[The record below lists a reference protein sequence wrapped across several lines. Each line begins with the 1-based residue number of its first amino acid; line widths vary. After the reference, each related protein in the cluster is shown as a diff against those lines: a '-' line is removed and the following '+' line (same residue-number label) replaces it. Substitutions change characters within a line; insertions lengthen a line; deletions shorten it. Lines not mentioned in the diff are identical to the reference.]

1 MRYNYKQLLS
11 LAFILYSFIL
21 IKNKTKS
28 KVCFHCISSMHQG
41 ILQTE
46 EIEAHLLTIT
56 FNLGCMTDIIITL
69 AYLN

>member
-1 MRYNYKQLLS
+1 MIYLQTA
-11 LAFILYSFIL
+11 AFARFYFIFFHINL
-21 IKNKTKS
+21 KKTKS